1 MLYRG
6 MVALLTSVSGQ
17 NNKEDCV
24 DTSMPEL
31 DASTL
36 RLEETKRARELLS
49 SRLFFFFQILGAT
62 TTCYVALHPNLRSVI
77 GKYFDEELSRKLW
90 YLSEKM
96 VKANE

>member
-49 SRLFFFFQILGAT
+49 SRLFFFFQILGD
-62 TTCYVALHPNLRSVI
+62 VMFLFSLNMIVI
-77 GKYFDEELSRKLW
+77 DVMRT
-90 YLSEKM
+90 
-96 VKANE
+96 